1 MALTVDPHV
10 TEWLNLVLRWIH
22 VFSGILWVGTTY
34 YFTWLD
40 AQFANEADEVWMVHS
55 GGFYVVQKQKQLAL
69 LPRKLHWFKWEAA
82 VTWLSGIALLTLMY
96 YMGGILLDDSVSR
109 ISLVAGILIGSGVIA
124 GAWFVYDAMVRSAIA
139 RSGTLFASVSFL
151 LVLLVAFVLTH
162 LLSARAAYIHVGA
175 ALGTIMTANV
185 WERILPAQRKLVA
198 ALQAGQTPDAT
209 LAAQAKLRSKHNTYI
224 VVPLVF
230 LMISNHYPV
239 ATYGSDYNWEILGAL
254 VLVGWGAAKLIRRA

>member
-1 MALTVDPHV
+1 MTLTLNPAV
-10 TEWLNLVLRWIH
+10 TEWLNLVIRWVH

-40 AQFANEADEVWMVHS
+40 GQFANEADEVWMVHS

-82 VTWLSGIALLTLMY
+82 ITWLSGIALLTLMY
-96 YMGGILLDDSVSR
+96 YMGGLLLDDSVSR
-109 ISLVAGILIGSGVIA
+109 ISLVEGIAIGAGAMV
-124 GAWFVYDAMVRSAIA
+124 GAWFVYDAMVRSPIA
-139 RSGTLFASVSFL
+139 KSDALFASVSFL
-151 LVLLVAFVLTH
+151 LVLGLACGLTR
-162 LLSARAAYIHVGA
+162 LLSARAAYIHVGGA
-175 ALGTIMTANV
+175 FGTIMAVNV

-198 ALQAGQTPDAT
+198 ALQAGQKPDAA

-224 VVPLVF
+224 VVPVVF
-230 LMISNHYPV
+230 LMISSHYPV

>member
-1 MALTVDPHV
+1 LTLTLTPAV
-10 TEWLNLVLRWIH
+10 TEWLNLVIRWVH
-22 VFSGILWVGTTY
+22 VFAGILWVGTTY

-40 AQFANEADEVWMVHS
+40 GQFANEADEVWMVHS

-82 VTWLSGIALLTLMY
+82 ITWLSGIALLTLMY

-109 ISLVAGILIGSGVIA
+109 ISLVEGILIGSGAMV
-124 GAWFVYDAMVRSAIA
+124 GAWFVYDAMVRSPIVKSNA
-139 RSGTLFASVSFL
+139 LFTSVSFL
-151 LVLLVAFVLTH
+151 LVLGLAFGLTR
-162 LLSARAAYIHVGA
+162 LLSARAAYIHVGGA
-175 ALGTIMTANV
+175 FGTIMAVNV

-198 ALQAGQTPDAT
+198 ALQGGQKPDAT

-224 VVPLVF
+224 VVPVVF
-230 LMISNHYPV
+230 LMISSHYPV

>member
-1 MALTVDPHV
+1 MTYTHPNFV
-10 TEWLNLVLRWIH
+10 EWLNLVLRWVH

-40 AQFANEADEVWMVHS
+40 GQFTSESDEVWMVHS

-96 YMGGILLDDSVSR
+96 YMGGILLDESVSR
-109 ISLVAGILIGSGVIA
+109 ISLAEGVMIGVAVIV
-124 GAWFVYDAMVRSAIA
+124 GAWFVYDAMVRSPLVRSA
-139 RSGTLFASVSFL
+139 RLFASVSFV
-151 LVLLVAFVLTH
+151 LVLALALGLTH
-162 LLSARAAYIHVGA
+162 LLSARAAYIHIGGA
-175 ALGTIMTANV
+175 FGTIMAANV
-185 WERILPAQRKLVA
+185 WERILPAQRKLIA
-198 ALQAGQTPDAT
+198 ALQAGQKPDAA
-209 LAAQAKLRSKHNTYI
+209 LGAQAKLRSKHNTYI

-239 ATYGSDYNWEILGAL
+239 ATYGNDYNWEILGAL
-254 VLVGWGAAKLIRRA
+254 VLAGWGAAKLIRRA

>member
-1 MALTVDPHV
+1 MALTVDPRV
-10 TEWLNLVLRWIH
+10 TEWLNLILRWVH
-22 VFSGILWVGTTY
+22 VFAGILWVGTTY

-40 AQFANEADEVWMVHS
+40 AQFANESDEVWMVHS

-82 VTWLSGIALLTLMY
+82 ITWLSGIALLTLMY
-96 YMGGILLDDSVSR
+96 YMGGILLDDSVSQ
-109 ISLVAGILIGSGVIA
+109 ISLTKGILIGA
-124 GAWFVYDAMVRSAIA
+124 GAIVGAWLVYDAMVRSPIA
-139 RSGTLFASVSFL
+139 KSQTLFASVCFL
-151 LVLLVAFVLTH
+151 LLLALAFALTH

-198 ALQAGQTPDAT
+198 SLQAGQIPDAT

-239 ATYGSDYNWEILGAL
+239 ATYGSDYNWKILGAL
-254 VLVGWGAAKLIRRA
+254 VLLGWIAAKVIRRA

>member
-1 MALTVDPHV
+1 LALTVDPHV
-10 TEWLNLVLRWIH
+10 TEWLNLILRWIH
-22 VFSGILWVGTTY
+22 VFAGILWVGTTY

-40 AQFANEADEVWMVHS
+40 GQFANEADEVWMAHS
-55 GGFYVVQKQKQLAL
+55 GGFYVVRKQKELTL

-96 YMGGILLDDSVSR
+96 YMGGILLDESVSR
-109 ISLVAGILIGSGVIA
+109 ISLGEGVLIGSGVLV
-124 GAWFVYDAMVRSAIA
+124 GGWLVYDAMVRSRIA
-139 RSGTLFASVSFL
+139 RSGTLFASISFL
-151 LVLLVAFVLTH
+151 LVVGLAFGLTR
-162 LLSARAAYIHVGA
+162 LLSARAAYIHVGG
-175 ALGTIMTANV
+175 ALGTIMAANV

-198 ALQAGQTPDAT
+198 ALQAGQKPDTT

-254 VLVGWGAAKLIRRA
+254 VLAGWGAAKLIRRA